1 MLDLNLERF
10 LFSCKIKL
18 FWLSW
23 LVDGLF
29 FVSLQAEKLN
39 DKKMMRKLLFLF
51 MMLCCCYEA
60 HAGEL
65 DGKYLS
71 QSGELLFIFSGDS
84 LYIDIAQSQ
93 RNVSAFKLVKNC
105 ENKSTTTF
113 NAFEAYLK
121 DGHETYRE
129 VLIKVTKLENK
140 NYLLEYFGKDKDR
153 EYNSNERYNIKLI
166 D

>member
-1 MLDLNLERF
+1 
-10 LFSCKIKL
+10 
-18 FWLSW
+18 
-23 LVDGLF
+23 
-29 FVSLQAEKLN
+29 
-39 DKKMMRKLLFLF
+39 
-51 MMLCCCYEA
+51 MMLCCCFEA
-60 HAGEL
+60 NAGDL

-71 QSGELLFIFSGDS
+71 QSGELMFIFSADS

-93 RNVSAFKLVKNC
+93 RKVSAFKLVKNS
-105 ENKSTTTF
+105 ENKNTTSF
-113 NAFEAYLK
+113 NAYEAYLK
-121 DGHETYRE
+121 DGRETYRE

>member
-1 MLDLNLERF
+1 
-10 LFSCKIKL
+10 
-18 FWLSW
+18 
-23 LVDGLF
+23 
-29 FVSLQAEKLN
+29 
-39 DKKMMRKLLFLF
+39 MRKLLFLF
-51 MMLCCCYEA
+51 MMLCCCFEA
-60 HAGEL
+60 NAGDL

-71 QSGELLFIFSGDS
+71 QSGELMFIFSGDS

-93 RNVSAFKLVKNC
+93 RKVSAFKLV
-105 ENKSTTTF
+105 
-113 NAFEAYLK
+113 
-121 DGHETYRE
+121 GRETYRE